1 VHAVLTVLRKE
12 LRENLRDRRTL
23 LSALLFG
30 AVLMPAL
37 VSLMVHAM
45 VSRSQ
50 SQDNK
55 PVQLAVVHGERAPN
69 LLANLRQYRIEVV
82 GVDLDDAAAREAV
95 RHQVHR
101 IVLTIPDNYASQLA
115 AGLPAPVF
123 LYSDSSDAT
132 GANDVGRVRAILG
145 QYATQIARLR
155 LMARGVDP
163 MVLSAI
169 AVQDRDVATPT
180 SRSVL
185 ILGILTYMILLTML
199 LGGLHISLDA
209 TAGER
214 ERGSLE
220 SLLTV
225 PVPRENLIYG
235 KILAAC
241 LFMLLSLTLSVCA
254 MAVSL
259 RYAGLEN
266 LGMRENMNARTVLEV
281 IACCAPL
288 APLGAA
294 LMTMVAAFTRSYRE
308 AQTYVS
314 LVLLIP
320 TLPLIFASTLGL
332 RPTLWLML
340 VPSLSQH
347 FLVTGLLRA
356 EPVSGL
362 FVALSAG
369 VSLVL
374 GIAAAYGAGRL
385 YHREALLG

>member
-1 VHAVLTVLRKE
+1 VRALLTVLRKE
-12 LRENLRDRRTL
+12 LRENLRDRRTFM
-23 LSALLFG
+23 SALLIG
-30 AVLMPAL
+30 TVVMPLL
-37 VSLMVHAM
+37 VGVMVNLTVRHG
-45 VSRSQ
+45 Q

-55 PVQLAVVHGERAPN
+55 PVALAVVHGERAPN
-69 LLANLRQYRIEVV
+69 LVAGLREFRIDVV
-82 GVDLDDAAAREAV
+82 AVTLDDAAAREAV
-95 RHQVHR
+95 RRQQHR
-101 IVLTIPDNYASQLA
+101 IILAIPDNYASQLSL
-115 AGLPAPVF
+115 GLPAPVL
-123 LYSDSSDAT
+123 LYTDSSDAA
-132 GANDVGRVRAILG
+132 GAGDVGRVRAALG
-145 QYATQIARLR
+145 RYASRIGRLR

-163 MVLSAI
+163 MVLSAV
-169 AVQDRDVATPT
+169 AVQDMDVATPV

-185 ILGILTYMILLTML
+185 ILGILTYMIMLTML
-199 LGGLHISLDA
+199 MGGLHVTLDA

-225 PVPRENLIYG
+225 PVPREQLIYG

-241 LFMLLSLTLSVCA
+241 VFMVLALTLSVCA

-259 RYAGLEN
+259 RFAGLEN
-266 LGMRENMNARTVLEV
+266 LGMRENLNALTVLEL

-294 LMTMVAAFTRSYRE
+294 LMTIVAAFTRSYRE

-314 LVLLIP
+314 LILLFP
-320 TLPLIFASTLGL
+320 TLPLVFATTLGL
-332 RPTLWLML
+332 RPTAWLML

-356 EPVSGL
+356 EPVSAWY
-362 FVALSAG
+362 VALSVS
-369 VSLVL
+369 VSLGL
-374 GIAAAYGAGRL
+374 GVGLAYAADRL